1 MFGSALA
8 GLPHRGAFTEAAIK
22 SLPVAGRNLS
32 PDDLQQRLYVTTLQ
46 QFREQRMRLGV
57 ELYELPWFI
66 IGCIGWFAFS
76 KYFGVSLPVWYPD
89 EFTIEFLTSAAC
101 ELGIQSNPAEMED
114 CLRQIAARCKTEPA
128 LKAIDLASAYFAET
142 VSYLSSAAVRSG
154 QRTKLHTPA

>member
-32 PDDLQQRLYVTTLQ
+32 PDDLQLRLYVTTLQ

-66 IGCIGWFAFS
+66 IGCIGWFAFPNTLV
-76 KYFGVSLPVWYPD
+76 YRYRFGILMN
-89 EFTIEFLTSAAC
+89 L
-101 ELGIQSNPAEMED
+101 L
-114 CLRQIAARCKTEPA
+114 
-128 LKAIDLASAYFAET
+128 
-142 VSYLSSAAVRSG
+142 LSS
-154 QRTKLHTPA
+154 